1 MFGKIIKM
9 VVVIVAILTFLV
21 ATVYVVNAGPPILP
35 VGIAGE
41 ITINGEPIPDGYS
54 VIIKNLNSEET
65 IEKFTKDGFF
75 VAGLSAVDGDEIEAS
90 ISYNGKV
97 YSNSTVVNVS
107 RTTQWINI
115 TIIEEYENEDN
126 NTIKINEKPVVVIPS
141 SFTGKIGECIVFDAS
156 QCYDPDGYIVK
167 YEWTFYDYPPFT
179 LHGKIV
185 NHTWDH
191 PCNIIG
197 VLTIYDNNYS
207 TNMKT
212 FSVII
217 CKSESN
223 DSNITFPPIPPVAN
237 FTLVNS
243 YYKNNT
249 LYVNFTSTSTDPD
262 GHIVN
267 WTWSIDGKQY
277 YGENVTVEVPISGGN
292 ASFIR
297 LNVSLLVTDN
307 DGMYDDANAFVS
319 LNISYLNSKKYHL
332 IIYSQKTVNI
342 KIMKSS
348 DVVIEDAGKY
358 FDYLLPK
365 GNYTLVYAYKD
376 QVKEEKINL
385 DKDIELPLEI
395 KDKKTPLGFE
405 TVIIA
410 FIIIY
415 MVRRWRG

>member
-1 MFGKIIKM
+1 MGKVLKI
-9 VVVIVAILTFLV
+9 VIVAIAILIFIAGTIYV
-21 ATVYVVNAGPPILP
+21 AIAGPPILP
-35 VGIAGE
+35 VGVAGK
-41 ITINGEPIPDGYS
+41 ITVNGDPIPNGYS
-54 VIIKNLNSEET
+54 VIIKNLNSGET
-65 IEKFTKDGFF
+65 IEKFTKDGYF
-75 VAGLSAVDGDEIEAS
+75 VAGLSAKDGDEIVAS
-90 ISYNGKV
+90 ITFNGKT
-97 YSNSTVVNVS
+97 YSNSTFVNTS

-115 TIIEEYENEDN
+115 TIVENENGDN
-126 NTIKINEKPVVVIPS
+126 ENIIKINKKPVIVIPS
-141 SFTGKIGECIVFDAS
+141 SFTGKTGECIVFNAS
-156 QCYDPDGYIVK
+156 QCYDPDGHIVK

-197 VLTIYDNNYS
+197 ILTIYDNNYS
-207 TNMKT
+207 SNMRT
-212 FSVII
+212 FSVVVYEN
-217 CKSESN
+217 ESN
-223 DSNITFPPIPPVAN
+223 SSNITFPPMPPIAN
-237 FTLVNS
+237 FTLVDS

-262 GHIVN
+262 GYIVN
-267 WTWSIDGKQY
+267 WTWKVNEKMHYGK
-277 YGENVTVEVPISGGN
+277 NITVKVPIDKN
-292 ASFIR
+292 AEFTR
-297 LNVSLLVTDN
+297 LNVTLTVTDN
-307 DGMYDDANAFVS
+307 DGMYDDVNALVT
-319 LNISYLNSKKYHL
+319 LNTSYLNGEKYHL

-358 FDYLLPK
+358 FDYLLPE

-385 DKDIELPLEI
+385 DRDIELPLEI

>member
-1 MFGKIIKM
+1 MGKVLKI
-9 VVVIVAILTFLV
+9 VIVAIAILIFIAGTIYV
-21 ATVYVVNAGPPILP
+21 AIAGPPILP
-35 VGIAGE
+35 VGVAGK
-41 ITINGEPIPDGYS
+41 ITVNGDPIPNGYS
-54 VIIKNLNSEET
+54 VIIKNLNSGET
-65 IEKFTKDGFF
+65 IEKFTKDGYF
-75 VAGLSAVDGDEIEAS
+75 VAGLSAKDGDEIVAS
-90 ISYNGKV
+90 ITFNGKT
-97 YSNSTVVNVS
+97 YSNSTFVNTS

-115 TIIEEYENEDN
+115 TIVESENGDN
-126 NTIKINEKPVVVIPS
+126 ENIIKINKKPVIVIPS
-141 SFTGKIGECIVFDAS
+141 SFTGKTGECIVFNAS

-207 TNMKT
+207 SNMKT
-212 FSVII
+212 FSVAVYEN
-217 CKSESN
+217 ESN
-223 DSNITFPPIPPVAN
+223 SSNITFPPMPPIAN
-237 FTLVNS
+237 FTLVDS

-262 GHIVN
+262 GYIVN
-267 WTWSIDGKQY
+267 WTWKVNEKMY
-277 YGENVTVEVPISGGN
+277 YGKNITVKVPIDDN
-292 ASFIR
+292 AEFTR
-297 LNVSLLVTDN
+297 LNVTLTVTDN
-307 DGMYDDANAFVS
+307 DGMYDDVNALVT
-319 LNISYLNSKKYHL
+319 LNTSYLNDEKYHL

-385 DKDIELPLEI
+385 DRDIELPLEI

-415 MVRRWRG
+415 MMRRWRG

>member
-1 MFGKIIKM
+1 MGKVLKI
-9 VVVIVAILTFLV
+9 VIVAIAILTFIAGTIIV
-21 ATVYVVNAGPPILP
+21 IAGPPILP
-35 VGIAGE
+35 VGVAGK
-41 ITINGEPIPDGYS
+41 ITVNGDPIPNGYS
-54 VIIKNLNSEET
+54 VIIKNLNSGET
-65 IEKFTKDGFF
+65 IEKFTKDGYF
-75 VAGLSAVDGDEIEAS
+75 VAGLSAKDGDEIVAS
-90 ISYNGKV
+90 ITFNGKT
-97 YSNSTVVNVS
+97 YSNSTFVNTS

-115 TIIEEYENEDN
+115 TIVESENGDN
-126 NTIKINEKPVVVIPS
+126 ENIIKTNEKPVIIIPS
-141 SFTGKIGECIVFDAS
+141 SFTGKTGECIVFNAS

-185 NHTWDH
+185 NYTWDH

-197 VLTIYDNNYS
+197 ILTIYDNNYS
-207 TNMKT
+207 SNMRT
-212 FSVII
+212 FSVVVYEN
-217 CKSESN
+217 ESN
-223 DSNITFPPIPPVAN
+223 SSNITFPPMPPIAN
-237 FTLVNS
+237 FTLVDS

-262 GHIVN
+262 GYIVN
-267 WTWSIDGKQY
+267 WIWKVNENTY
-277 YGENVTVEVPISGGN
+277 YGKNITVKVPIDKN
-292 ASFIR
+292 AEFTR
-297 LNVSLLVTDN
+297 LNVTLTVTDN
-307 DGMYDDANAFVS
+307 DGMYDDVNALVT
-319 LNISYLNSKKYHL
+319 LNTSYLNGEKYHL

-348 DVVIEDAGKY
+348 DVVIEDVGKY

-385 DKDIELPLEI
+385 DRDIELPLEI

-405 TVIIA
+405 TIIIA